1 MENIKNKIDNNTKI
15 ETLLL
20 KINNQKDKDEQYC
33 KGQEVFFSSIDSIIL
48 NIVELQNLFHNYN
61 KLNEISMKIL
71 ESNLKKNVSSFS
83 NSIKLNDDLID
94 SHKLEIDNKLSKIN
108 VIDNRI
114 YKNSDKIYKI
124 NKDLNYLYM
133 IQFILVLGFSY
144 LLSCRLF

>member
-71 ESNLKKNVSSFS
+71 ESNLKKNISSFS
-83 NSIKLNDDLID
+83 NSIKINNDLID
-94 SHKLEIDNKLSKIN
+94 SHKSELDNKLSKIN
-108 VIDNRI
+108 VIDNKI
-114 YKNSDKIYKI
+114 YKNNDKI

-133 IQFILVLGFSY
+133 IQFILVLGFIY
-144 LLSCRLF
+144 LLSCRFF

>member
-48 NIVELQNLFHNYN
+48 NIVELQSLFHNYN

-71 ESNLKKNVSSFS
+71 ESNLKKNISSFS
-83 NSIKLNDDLID
+83 NSIKINDDLID
-94 SHKLEIDNKLSKIN
+94 SCKLELDNKLSKIS
-108 VIDNRI
+108 VIDNKI
-114 YKNSDKIYKI
+114 YKNNDKIYKI

-133 IQFILVLGFSY
+133 IQFILVLGFIY
-144 LLSCRLF
+144 LLSCRFF

>member
-83 NSIKLNDDLID
+83 NSIKINDNLID

-114 YKNSDKIYKI
+114 YKNSDKIHKI